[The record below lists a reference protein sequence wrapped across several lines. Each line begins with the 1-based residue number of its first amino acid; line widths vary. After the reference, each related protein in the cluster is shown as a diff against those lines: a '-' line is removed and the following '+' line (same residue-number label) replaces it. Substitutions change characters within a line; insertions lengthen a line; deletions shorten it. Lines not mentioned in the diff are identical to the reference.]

1 MPGQVFPV
9 SCNTNDVHHPRIALG
24 RRCDPRCRSGRVCG
38 CGLAMSPSPHLLAL
52 VVALPPCPDRMGTPP
67 CGFDHSSHLFVL
79 KPTPPLLPTPDR
91 NFAYVAVVGA
101 LVRCAGL
108 STTNPHPKVAAPR
121 PSLLPGL
128 ACPHSW
134 VPAQWMRALVA
145 LFCSIVGLWA
155 GRRCDMGRSAP
166 FQTRITPYVTLFWPL
181 LASPSLHGNEATGLS
196 HSPVG
201 HWTQIIAASE
211 PPLMSPLPIS
221 SIEEEEKY

>member
-79 KPTPPLLPTPDR
+79 KPTPPPPSHSRPKLRICGGGGGFGSLCRTLYHQPTSQSGR
-91 NFAYVAVVGA
+91 
-101 LVRCAGL
+101 
-108 STTNPHPKVAAPR
+108 T